1 MIPHT
6 KKVYTCKFTL
16 ENLCFCSSAL
26 TFVRYKK
33 IRSGVLKDM
42 VWEQTIHNISNIL
55 EWRVDIRE
63 EDRDMVGGQVSS
75 NPEYPFDCCKGGS
88 NPLHTLMKL
97 GLRQLPR
104 Q

>member
-1 MIPHT
+1 MIW
-6 KKVYTCKFTL
+6 K
-16 ENLCFCSSAL
+16 
-26 TFVRYKK
+26 
-33 IRSGVLKDM
+33 
-42 VWEQTIHNISNIL
+42 QTIHNISNIL
-55 EWRVDIRE
+55 EWRVGIRE

-75 NPEYPFDCCKGGS
+75 SPEYPFDCCMGEN